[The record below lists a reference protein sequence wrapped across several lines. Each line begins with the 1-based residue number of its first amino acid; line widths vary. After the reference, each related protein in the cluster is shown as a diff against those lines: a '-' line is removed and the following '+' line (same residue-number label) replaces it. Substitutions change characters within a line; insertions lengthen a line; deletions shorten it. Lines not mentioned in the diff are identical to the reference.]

1 MRSLSVASAK
11 IRHRLLEG
19 VLLRL
24 ARRPEAAEVVLRGGM
39 LLRQWFRPLPRPAQD
54 VDLVGPGP
62 LRRAD
67 AERFLP
73 LFADETVNDGVRFDV
88 EGMRV
93 ASIWE
98 QTAHPGL
105 RFQVMGQWGEG
116 EADIQ
121 VDITG
126 GPAVHPPAEW
136 GELPTACGQ
145 VLRLRMC
152 APEHII
158 GQKIQALV
166 HMNVYRWRP
175 KDLLDLWL
183 LLRREP
189 PNRDRLREAV
199 QALLAE
205 VGSRGAEARAL
216 WAPDSWLHWKMA
228 SARWDDVAA
237 SFQPL
242 GAPQEMAVVVAEVR
256 ERLASYLEGLP

>member
-1 MRSLSVASAK
+1 VK

-24 ARRPEAAEVVLRGGM
+24 AKRPEAAEVVLRGGM

-73 LFADETVNDGVRFDV
+73 LFADETVDDGVRFDG
-88 EGMRV
+88 EGLRV
-93 ASIWE
+93 VCIWE

-105 RFQVMGQWGEG
+105 RFQVTGQWGEG

-126 GPAVHPPAEW
+126 GPAVYPAAEW

-145 VLRLRMC
+145 VARLRMC
-152 APEHII
+152 APEHIV

-166 HMNVYRWRP
+166 HMSIFRWRP

-183 LLRREP
+183 LLRRGSL
-189 PNRDRLREAV
+189 DGGRLGEALRV
-199 QALLAE
+199 LMAE
-205 VGSRGAEARAL
+205 IGSGGEDVRGL
-216 WAPDSWLHWKMA
+216 WAPASWLHTKMA
-228 SARWDDVAA
+228 SARWDDVAV
-237 SFQPL
+237 SFEVL
-242 GAPQEMAVVVAEVR
+242 GAPREMADVVAEVG
-256 ERLASYLEGLP
+256 ERLGPYVEGLP